1 MKILIVIDSV
11 GTGGAQKLKAELA
24 IGLAKHGYDVEMFVY
39 NQMTD
44 EFFASRIS
52 QVGIKINIASKIN
65 SGFSLNVLRELR
77 GLVSQD
83 FDIIISSMHAP
94 SIYSALALFGKKKSK
109 FIICEESSSMA
120 PISFFRRLLFYLSTL
135 FADYLVPNSFNE
147 AKLIKKIPGRSNK
160 VHSIWNGYDLSLTP
174 FYFNEN
180 HNYRG
185 INKLLVVG
193 RIAYPK
199 NGMSLLKAISLFYER
214 NGWIPEIHWVGRS
227 DNDSRSKKMKD
238 EMDIFLSMHPKIKK
252 KWHWRGT
259 VDDVREYY
267 NSCDALIHV
276 SIYEGLPNVICE
288 AMLTGCFVI
297 ASNVCDHPLLIG
309 DNQRGLLCDPD
320 SPQSICD
327 AIESLNNM
335 DGRLK
340 KDIIKNAR
348 EFSEIEFNRDNMIKK
363 YVSLINEKQ

>member
-1 MKILIVIDSV
+1 M
-11 GTGGAQKLKAELA
+11 
-24 IGLAKHGYDVEMFVY
+24 
-39 NQMTD
+39 
-44 EFFASRIS
+44 
-52 QVGIKINIASKIN
+52 
-65 SGFSLNVLRELR
+65 
-77 GLVSQD
+77 
-83 FDIIISSMHAP
+83 
-94 SIYSALALFGKKKSK
+94 
-109 FIICEESSSMA
+109 
-120 PISFFRRLLFYLSTL
+120 
-135 FADYLVPNSFNE
+135 
-147 AKLIKKIPGRSNK
+147 
-160 VHSIWNGYDLSLTP
+160 
-174 FYFNEN
+174 
-180 HNYRG
+180 
-185 INKLLVVG
+185 LVVG

-214 NGWIPEIHWVGRS
+214 NRWIPEIHWVGRS

-238 EMDIFLSMHPKIKK
+238 EMDIFLSVHPKIKK

-363 YVSLINEKQ
+363 YVSLIK

>member
-1 MKILIVIDSV
+1 M
-11 GTGGAQKLKAELA
+11 
-24 IGLAKHGYDVEMFVY
+24 
-39 NQMTD
+39 
-44 EFFASRIS
+44 
-52 QVGIKINIASKIN
+52 
-65 SGFSLNVLRELR
+65 
-77 GLVSQD
+77 
-83 FDIIISSMHAP
+83 
-94 SIYSALALFGKKKSK
+94 
-109 FIICEESSSMA
+109 
-120 PISFFRRLLFYLSTL
+120 
-135 FADYLVPNSFNE
+135 
-147 AKLIKKIPGRSNK
+147 
-160 VHSIWNGYDLSLTP
+160 
-174 FYFNEN
+174 
-180 HNYRG
+180 
-185 INKLLVVG
+185 
-193 RIAYPK
+193 
-199 NGMSLLKAISLFYER
+199 
-214 NGWIPEIHWVGRS
+214 
-227 DNDSRSKKMKD
+227 
-238 EMDIFLSMHPKIKK
+238 
-252 KWHWRGT
+252 
-259 VDDVREYY
+259 DDVREYY

>member
-52 QVGIKINIASKIN
+52 QVGVKINIASKIN

-94 SIYSALALFGKKKSK
+94 SIYSALALFGNKKSK

-160 VHSIWNGYDLSLTP
+160 VHSIWNGYDLSLTLS
-174 FYFNEN
+174 
-180 HNYRG
+180 
-185 INKLLVVG
+185 IL
-193 RIAYPK
+193 
-199 NGMSLLKAISLFYER
+199 
-214 NGWIPEIHWVGRS
+214 
-227 DNDSRSKKMKD
+227 MK
-238 EMDIFLSMHPKIKK
+238 II
-252 KWHWRGT
+252 
-259 VDDVREYY
+259 
-267 NSCDALIHV
+267 I
-276 SIYEGLPNVICE
+276 
-288 AMLTGCFVI
+288 
-297 ASNVCDHPLLIG
+297 
-309 DNQRGLLCDPD
+309 
-320 SPQSICD
+320 
-327 AIESLNNM
+327 IE
-335 DGRLK
+335 
-340 KDIIKNAR
+340 
-348 EFSEIEFNRDNMIKK
+348 
-363 YVSLINEKQ
+363 V